1 MAGQP
6 TRITPHHTTTH
17 EEHTLNIQ
25 TAFPS
30 QFLRAADLD
39 GKPVNLTIEKVVMEE
54 VGQGADADTKPCVYF
69 TDSPYKYKNG
79 TKGWILN
86 VTNSKMIAAYYG
98 DDTDNW
104 IGKPVQVYPDKVQFG
119 ANIVDAIRVRIVAS
133 SPPAPVPEDDG
144 SPF

>member
-1 MAGQP
+1 M
-6 TRITPHHTTTH
+6 
-17 EEHTLNIQ
+17 NIQ

-30 QFLRAADLD
+30 AYMKAADLEN
-39 GKPVNLTIEKVVMEE
+39 KPINLTIEKVVMEE

-69 TDSPYKYKNG
+69 NDSPYKYKNG
-79 TKGWILN
+79 TKGWVLN

-119 ANIVDAIRVRIVAS
+119 GNIVDCLRVRIVA
-133 SPPAPVPEDDG
+133 PAMDENIPTIDFQDDG